1 MPRAKRTPTKAKSE
15 KTEKVALAEEME
27 QAQATKEAKARKPY
41 PSIDERIAL
50 ADAKIAQ
57 LEKLNA
63 TRQALVDK
71 TAALL
76 AERQEVLG
84 KSQSALEKVRA
95 RRERLIAS
103 KDKPARTPRPRKAA
117 QDPQYQALLSALKEK
132 GTSMEEL
139 LASLK

>member
-1 MPRAKRTPTKAKSE
+1 MPRTKRAPEKA
-15 KTEKVALAEEME
+15 KTEKVEKIVNAKENKEKVAE
-27 QAQATKEAKARKPY
+27 KSRKPY
-41 PSIDERIAL
+41 PSVDERIAL
-50 ADAKIAQ
+50 ADGKIAQ

-63 TRQALVDK
+63 SRQALVEK

-76 AERQEVLG
+76 AERQEVLA
-84 KSQSALEKVRA
+84 KSQTALEKVRA

-103 KDKPARTPRPRKAA
+103 KEEPAKAPRSRKTA
-117 QDPQYQALLSALKEK
+117 QDPQYQALLAALKEK